1 MISINFNEQNKGF
14 IIIWKLSSLFTCAS
28 LLDTYKVGCML
39 QSLENSLDI
48 QNWCMLL

>member
-14 IIIWKLSSLFTCAS
+14 IIIWKLFSLLKCAS

>member
-1 MISINFNEQNKGF
+1 MVSINFNEQSKGF
-14 IIIWKLSSLFTCAS
+14 IIIWKLSSLLICAS